1 LSQLGSYGFNTFFDL
16 FCSAFEVSRSGFN
29 DEILNTEIGRKF
41 LLLETFFG
49 VVCGKQLL
57 DKSAVDFADI
67 ESRIAFIANDRRPG
81 DVLSLEPDRLAC
93 SNSSD

>member
-1 LSQLGSYGFNTFFDL
+1 LGQLGRYGFNTFFDV
-16 FCSAFEVSRSGFN
+16 FCSAFEVSRPGFN

-41 LLLETFFG
+41 LRLETFFG
-49 VVCGKQLL
+49 VVCGKQLF
-57 DKSAVDFADI
+57 DKSAIDFSDI

-81 DVLSLEPDRLAC
+81 DVLSLEPDRFAC